1 MEPIIKCDLAILEL
15 LKNTDSKHIDYL
27 VDVLTDNGNGRIA
40 LSSAIKDLL
49 LNEKTEQKYSEKGL
63 RYLLNELQGYGGHSF
78 VNVFRSAPLS
88 YSELLTDVHKKLN
101 GVDSHKKSD
110 QKKEREIVLSL
121 FGNEWQLMGDHA
133 RWERCTE
140 TKVVTGFF
148 NMQENLNFDGKGNA
162 IGLSAAASAAAFAAL
177 RMNPASAFFGVFAL
191 VNQSVAEAYRITIP
205 FIAHIAMLKMLS
217 SSEVNQ

>member
-1 MEPIIKCDLAILEL
+1 MEQPIKCDLAILEL
-15 LKNTDSKHIDYL
+15 LKKTDSKHIDYL

-49 LNEKTEQKYSEKGL
+49 LSEKTEQNYSEKGL

-78 VNVFRSAPLS
+78 VNIFRSAPLS

-101 GVDSHKKSD
+101 GVGSHKKSD

-121 FGNEWQLMGDHA
+121 FGNEWRLMGGHE

-148 NMQENLNFDGKGNA
+148 NMQDNLNFDENGMA
-162 IGLSAAASAAAFAAL
+162 VGLSVAASAAAFAAL
-177 RMNPASAFFGVFAL
+177 RMNPVSAIISTLAL
-191 VNQSVAEAYRITIP
+191 INQSIAEAYRITIP

-217 SSEVNQ
+217 LSEVNQ